1 MGPIVCATRGGAASR
16 RTQERAIELA
26 QGSTA
31 PLIFLFVADAS
42 GAGQLESPL
51 AEAVT
56 DELVQLGQR
65 LLAIARERA
74 AGRGVTAQ
82 TVVRV
87 GRFQEVVEEFLS
99 EVGAS
104 QLVVGASNPA
114 CEPQTLFLGEVA
126 SFAERVQAA
135 TGVSV
140 LVVE

>member
-16 RTQERAIELA
+16 RTQERAIQLA
-26 QGSTA
+26 QESGA

-51 AEAVT
+51 AEAVA

-74 AGRGVTAQ
+74 AGQGVTAQ
-82 TVVRV
+82 TAVRV
-87 GRFQEVVEEFLS
+87 GRVKEAVEEFLR

-104 QLVVGASNPA
+104 QLVVGTSNPA

-126 SFAERVQAA
+126 SFAEYIQAA
-135 TGVSV
+135 TGVPV
-140 LVVE
+140 IVVE